1 MGISNMVKNAAG
13 RYLGRSG
20 TGTTTGRPAG
30 GAGRGVGGGVGR
42 GRSGSP
48 VPSGKVGGILRNLLN
63 RR

>member
-13 RYLGRSG
+13 RFLGRSG
-20 TGTTTGRPAG
+20 TGTTAGRP
-30 GAGRGVGGGVGR
+30 GGVRGGR
-42 GRSGSP
+42 RGTP

>member
-1 MGISNMVKNAAG
+1 MGIGNMVRNAAG

-20 TGTTTGRPAG
+20 TGTTPAG
-30 GAGRGVGGGVGR
+30 GRPGSGAGGRRGT
-42 GRSGSP
+42 P

>member
-20 TGTTTGRPAG
+20 TGTTPTTGRTRGSGMGAG
-30 GAGRGVGGGVGR
+30 GLGSGGRGT
-42 GRSGSP
+42 P